1 MRDCRV
7 IFLVVLAVGLLAF
20 GCGGDGDDK
29 SQAQQTEPPEE
40 MTEEDKIKA
49 SMTELIERLME
60 GDKTV
65 LYEHEFSYF
74 KDETSLSDY
83 FKIPKVADYD
93 YDTLSGIEY
102 DSIAFYGDSAKVWA
116 YVTYESKAGGEI
128 RRKYGFWMYNYHGW
142 WQKPYCSLARKER
155 EYLEEK
161 RLYEQNAEDETAE
174 QTEGS

>member
-1 MRDCRV
+1 MRDCR
-7 IFLVVLAVGLLAF
+7 IFGLIVLAIGLLAF

-29 SQAQQTEPPEE
+29 SGQTKAPDE
-40 MTEEDKIKA
+40 MTEEEKVMA
-49 SMTELIERLME
+49 SMTELIERLVE

-83 FKIPKVADYD
+83 FKIPKVADYA
-93 YDTLSGIEY
+93 YDTLSKIEY
-102 DSIAFYGDSAKVWA
+102 DSVVFYEDSARVYA
-116 YVTYESKAGGEI
+116 LVTYESKAGGEI
-128 RRKYGFWMYNYHGW
+128 KRHYSFWMYNYHGW

-161 RLYEQNAEDETAE
+161 RLYEEDAEEETA
-174 QTEGS
+174 QQSDEG